1 MTTADIARKA
11 EWSTWRPSAGRYQL
25 RQDMFVDVI
34 EINHIDRTVR
44 LQNVSTGSQ
53 FRISWALARDLL
65 KHRVPIA
72 PGNPQLRQIA
82 RRHRS
87 EARGGMRLVV
97 RGLATAVV
105 VLAIA
110 FAGIRIMIRAGVLQ

>member
-11 EWSTWRPSAGRYQL
+11 EWVEWVPVWGRYEL
-25 RQDMFVDVI
+25 RNGVLMDVV

-44 LQNVSTGSQ
+44 LQRVLTGKQ
-53 FRISWALARDLL
+53 FTISWALARDLL
-65 KHRVPIA
+65 KHRVQIVQ
-72 PGNPQLRQIA
+72 GNQELRQIA
-82 RRHRS
+82 RRHRR

-110 FAGIRIMIRAGVLQ
+110 IAGIRIMISAGVLR